1 MQDQTPT
8 NQSSTQGPTPI
19 CPERRPSSDT
29 VDLATPLDA
38 IVTLLHR
45 YLAISQEQ
53 GWAVA
58 LWIAMTYF
66 MKVIK
71 VAPLLIITAPERA
84 CGKSVLLTF
93 VSNLVE
99 KPLSVANMSAAF
111 LYRAVE
117 KHAPTILIDE
127 ADMFARQN
135 DELKGLINAGHTPNS
150 TNVGRIVK
158 QGEELVPQF
167 FSVWCA
173 KALAGI
179 QLERHLPDS
188 TRSRGLVI
196 TLRRKL
202 AGEQIERLRHADQA
216 EFDKLASM
224 LARCAIDLADQ
235 VANARPEMPEQL
247 DDRAQDNWEPLFA
260 IASCAGAEW
269 VERARAAAL
278 AISAPDLSP
287 QNLGNELLADIKS
300 ILDSKMVARISTADL
315 LNALTDDPEAPWAT
329 YNRGKP
335 FSPRQLSKMLEPYGI
350 HSKTVR
356 IDRFATPKGFELSQF
371 DDAFARYLT
380 PPQCSDGP
388 NEHPT
393 GQADHSAPA
402 DWHPDEAF

>member
-1 MQDQTPT
+1 MQDQPPN
-8 NQSSTQGPTPI
+8 NQSSNQGPSPI
-19 CPERRPSSDT
+19 CPERRPHPDP

-38 IVTLLHR
+38 IVTLIHR

-58 LWIAMTYF
+58 LWISMTYF
-66 MKVIK
+66 MQVIK

-111 LYRAVE
+111 LYRAIE
-117 KHAPTILIDE
+117 LYAPTLLIDE

-135 DELKGLINAGHTPNS
+135 DELKGLINAGHTPS
-150 TNVGRIVK
+150 SAFVGRIVK
-158 QGEELVPQF
+158 LGEALVPQL

-179 QLERHLPDS
+179 QLERYLPDS
-188 TRSRGLVI
+188 TISRALLI
-196 TLRRKL
+196 ILRRKL

-216 EFDKLASM
+216 EFDELASK
-224 LARCAIDLADQ
+224 LARCAQDLAEQ

-278 AISAPDLSP
+278 ALSAQDHSP
-287 QNLGNELLADIKS
+287 QNLGSELLVDIKTVFENK
-300 ILDSKMVARISTADL
+300 LTDRISSADL
-315 LNALTDDPEAPWAT
+315 ISALIDDSEAPWAT

-335 FSPRQLSKMLEPYGI
+335 LAARQLSRLLEPYGI

-356 IDRFATPKGFELSQF
+356 FGPHTPKGFEFAQF
-371 DDAFARYLT
+371 QDAFARYLT
-380 PPQCSDGP
+380 PTTPAEQS
-388 NEHPT
+388 T
-393 GQADHSAPA
+393 ADAPKA
-402 DWHPDEAF
+402 SSGNDWPDFKPYAF

>member
-8 NQSSTQGPTPI
+8 NQSSTQGPSPI
-19 CPERRPSSDT
+19 CPERRPHSDSA
-29 VDLATPLDA
+29 DLATVLDA
-38 IVTLLHR
+38 IVTLMHR

-58 LWIAMTYF
+58 LWISMTYF
-66 MKVIK
+66 MQVIK

-111 LYRAVE
+111 LYRAIE
-117 KHAPTILIDE
+117 LYAPTLLIDE

-135 DELKGLINAGHTPNS
+135 DELKGLINAGHTPS
-150 TNVGRIVK
+150 SAFVGRIVK
-158 QGEELVPQF
+158 LGEALVPQL

-179 QLERHLPDS
+179 QLERYLPDS
-188 TRSRGLVI
+188 TISRALLI
-196 TLRRKL
+196 ILRRKL
-202 AGEQIERLRHADQA
+202 AGEQIERLRHADQG
-216 EFDKLASM
+216 EFDELASK
-224 LARCAIDLADQ
+224 LARCAQDLAEQ

-260 IASCAGAEW
+260 IAYCAGAEW

-315 LNALTDDPEAPWAT
+315 LTALTDDPEAPWAT

-335 FSPRQLSKMLEPYGI
+335 LTPRQLSRMLKAYEV

-356 IDRFATPKGFELSQF
+356 FGSSTPKGFEYSQF
-371 DDAFARYLT
+371 KDAFARYLT
-380 PPQCSDGP
+380 QPLPAEQS
-388 NEHPT
+388 
-393 GQADHSAPA
+393 PA
-402 DWHPDEAF
+402 DEPKTPSGGDWPDAPECVF